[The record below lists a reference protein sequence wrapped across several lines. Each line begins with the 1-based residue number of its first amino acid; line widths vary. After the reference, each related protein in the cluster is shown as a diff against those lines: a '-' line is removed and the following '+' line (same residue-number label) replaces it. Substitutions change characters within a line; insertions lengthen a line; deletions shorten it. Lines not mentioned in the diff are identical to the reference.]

1 MKKLSYEINDYDI
14 LDTHKDHAIVRAKIV
29 NVGVNNNMTSFTKEA
44 IRKAIPTLYNIPL
57 IGIYND
63 LEEDFKSHAKND
75 REKKQ
80 TYAVG
85 TIPESCNAHF
95 EKDLMGM
102 EYLVA
107 DIVVWKEYFP
117 DFFEVIARNEE
128 NERQTTISMEI
139 SLFDYEDVDGIFD
152 IKDFS
157 FNGICLLG
165 ANVKPGIPNAGLRVL
180 RFEEGKIDIEDISLY
195 ESLIRESNVELELL
209 SKYSEKA
216 LSVDNGHIN
225 KKFEKGEVGNMS
237 EKKETLAENLDE
249 VISENREEKVDPTQ
263 TEATET
269 LTAKETKKE
278 ETDSKED
285 IKAGKEKE
293 KTAKGRE
300 DEKDDMKKDNKDA
313 QMEETKKAECE
324 AKEDNCA
331 DMECHPEAK
340 EDMACG
346 EKVEEMEDKKAE
358 CEEAE
363 CEDEKP
369 LSKAERKTYQANEK
383 AYQEKI
389 AYLKSE
395 LAAYKPY
402 KAMYEQAEKE
412 IKELLEYKEEAELN
426 KLEQQKSDY
435 FKTFGVTQFDEEDR
449 DEIIK
454 KINDYN
460 FSYQDFKAFMADK
473 VQKYGM
479 KTRFQNITEVIN
491 MYSEQPDVAAKYA
504 ESEVISDED
513 KILDRY
519 TSI

>member
-1 MKKLSYEINDYDI
+1 
-14 LDTHKDHAIVRAKIV
+14 
-29 NVGVNNNMTSFTKEA
+29 
-44 IRKAIPTLYNIPL
+44 
-57 IGIYND
+57 
-63 LEEDFKSHAKND
+63 
-75 REKKQ
+75 
-80 TYAVG
+80 
-85 TIPESCNAHF
+85 
-95 EKDLMGM
+95 
-102 EYLVA
+102 
-107 DIVVWKEYFP
+107 
-117 DFFEVIARNEE
+117 
-128 NERQTTISMEI
+128 
-139 SLFDYEDVDGIFD
+139 
-152 IKDFS
+152 
-157 FNGICLLG
+157 
-165 ANVKPGIPNAGLRVL
+165 
-180 RFEEGKIDIEDISLY
+180 
-195 ESLIRESNVELELL
+195 
-209 SKYSEKA
+209 
-216 LSVDNGHIN
+216 
-225 KKFEKGEVGNMS
+225 
-237 EKKETLAENLDE
+237 
-249 VISENREEKVDPTQ
+249 
-263 TEATET
+263 
-269 LTAKETKKE
+269 
-278 ETDSKED
+278 
-285 IKAGKEKE
+285 
-293 KTAKGRE
+293 
-300 DEKDDMKKDNKDA
+300 
-313 QMEETKKAECE
+313 
-324 AKEDNCA
+324 
-331 DMECHPEAK
+331 MECHPEAK